1 MRPRPAQTR
10 YFLQV
15 VHRTLTVVVGGQF
28 GSEAKGKVCAYLA
41 PEVDLAVRTGTPN
54 AGHTIVESGQEWK
67 MQQLPA
73 TWRNPDCFLAVG
85 AGAFLDLEILEREVG
100 WVGGTDRLL
109 IDPLATV
116 IEERHRQAEIALKQS
131 IGSTGKGGG
140 AALADRLMGQALL
153 ARDVLEGDY
162 PLGNVSA
169 LAGRY
174 FADNRPVLLEGT
186 QGFGL
191 SLLHGHYPYVT
202 SRDTTAA
209 WFMAEAGMPLSS
221 CKEIIVV
228 IRTFPIRVAG
238 NSGPLPHETSW
249 KAVSKKARRPVLER
263 TTVTNKIRRV
273 ARFDPELVARAVM
286 VNNPTQL
293 ALTFLDYLY
302 PEDAGVSSWDDLSRN
317 ARRYISRLE
326 KRFGVPVTL
335 ISTGAETSEM
345 IDRR

>member
-1 MRPRPAQTR
+1 MR
-10 YFLQV
+10 YLYKV
-15 VHRTLTVVVGGQF
+15 VNRTLTVVVGGQF
-28 GSEAKGKVCAYLA
+28 GSEAKGKICAYLA
-41 PEVDLAVRTGTPN
+41 PETDLAIRTGTPN
-54 AGHTIVESGQEWK
+54 AGHTIVENGQEWK

-85 AGAFLDLEILEREVG
+85 AGAFIDLEILEREVG

-109 IDPLATV
+109 IDPLATI
-116 IEERHRQAEIALKQS
+116 IEERHREAEVQLKQA

-140 AALADRLMGQALL
+140 AALADRLMGKALL
-153 ARDVLEGDY
+153 ARDVLGGHY
-162 PLGNVSA
+162 PLGDVSQLA
-169 LAGRY
+169 LGYFREGR
-174 FADNRPVLLEGT
+174 RVLLEGT

-209 WFMAEAGMPLSS
+209 WFMAEAGVPLGS
-221 CKEIIVV
+221 CKEIVLV

-238 NSGPLPHETSW
+238 NSGPLPKEISW
-249 KAVSKKARRPVLER
+249 EEVSRSAGRPVLER
-263 TTVTNKIRRV
+263 TTVTNKVRRV
-273 ARFDPELVARAVM
+273 ARFDPQLVERAVM

-302 PEDAGVSSWDDLSRN
+302 PDDAGVSSWDALSRN

-326 KRFGVPVTL
+326 KRFGVPITL
-335 ISTGAETSEM
+335 ISTGAETSQM
-345 IDRR
+345 VDRR